1 MAARVRVKVGDSLGG
16 APGRGTTQRSAVLA
30 TLGSSGRFRTAQEIY
45 SELRQS
51 GARVGLT
58 TVYRHLQKLA
68 DSGVIHAVQTASRQ
82 TAYRQCS
89 TTAPH
94 HHLICVGCG
103 AGVEITGSEMDGWVE
118 SLAVRL
124 GYTDVSHS
132 LEIRGLCPACAD
144 SSHPRAVSSTS
155 RNGSSAAQSDW
166 DSEKGER

>member
-1 MAARVRVKVGDSLGG
+1 MAARVRAEVGDSPVG
-16 APGRGTTQRSAVLA
+16 AQGRGTTQRSAVLA

-89 TTAPH
+89 TSAPH
-94 HHLICVGCG
+94 HHLICEGCG
-103 AGVEITGSEMDGWVE
+103 AGVEITGGEMDGWVE
-118 SLAVRL
+118 SQATRL
-124 GYTDVSHS
+124 GYTNVSHS

-144 SSHPRAVSSTS
+144 SSPSHAVS
-155 RNGSSAAQSDW
+155 GSSRTESSAVRLDR
-166 DSEKGER
+166 DSKKGER

>member
-1 MAARVRVKVGDSLGG
+1 MAAGVRVEVGDSPMG
-16 APGRGTTQRSAVLA
+16 ASGRGTTQRSAVLA

-103 AGVEITGSEMDGWVE
+103 AGVRSRARTWMIG
-118 SLAVRL
+118 
-124 GYTDVSHS
+124 
-132 LEIRGLCPACAD
+132 
-144 SSHPRAVSSTS
+144 SSHWLCVSAIRTS
-155 RNGSSAAQSDW
+155 VTVSRFGASAQPVPTPHSRCGGSSSRTDRAAQSGRNT
-166 DSEKGER
+166 EKGER

>member
-1 MAARVRVKVGDSLGG
+1 MAARVRVEVGDSPRG

-30 TLGSSGRFRTAQEIY
+30 TLESSGRFRTAQEIY

-82 TAYRQCS
+82 TAYRQCA
-89 TTAPH
+89 TASPH

-103 AGVEITGSEMDGWVE
+103 AGVEITGSEMDDWVE

-132 LEIRGLCPACAD
+132 LEIRGLCPTCAD
-144 SSHPRAVSSTS
+144 SSPSHAVS
-155 RNGSSAAQSDW
+155 GSNRTRSSVAQLDW
-166 DSEKGER
+166 DSKKGER

>member
-1 MAARVRVKVGDSLGG
+1 MAAGVRVEVGNSPVGG
-16 APGRGTTQRSAVLA
+16 SGRGTAQRSAVLA

-89 TTAPH
+89 TAAPH

-103 AGVEITGSEMDGWVE
+103 AGVEITGGEMDDWVE
-118 SLAVRL
+118 SQAVRL

-132 LEIRGLCPACAD
+132 LEIRGLCPACAGA
-144 SSHPRAVSSTS
+144 SRSRAASGSTGGRS
-155 RNGSSAAQSDW
+155 LTVQSDLNT
-166 DSEKGER
+166 EKGER

>member
-1 MAARVRVKVGDSLGG
+1 MAARVRVEVGDSSMG
-16 APGRGTTQRSAVLA
+16 ASGRGTAQRSAVLA
-30 TLGSSGRFRTAQEIY
+30 TLRSSGRFRTAQEIY

-89 TTAPH
+89 TTSPH

-103 AGVEITGSEMDGWVE
+103 AGVEITGSETDDWVE

-144 SSHPRAVSSTS
+144 SSPSHAVSGSNRTE
-155 RNGSSAAQSDW
+155 SSAAQLDW
-166 DSEKGER
+166 DSKKGKR

>member
-1 MAARVRVKVGDSLGG
+1 MAARVRVNVGDSPVG
-16 APGRGTTQRSAVLA
+16 ASGRGTTQRSAVLA

-68 DSGVIHAVQTASRQ
+68 DGGVIHAVQTASRQ

-103 AGVEITGSEMDGWVE
+103 AGVEIMGGEMDDWVE
-118 SLAVRL
+118 SQAMRL
-124 GYTDVSHS
+124 GYKDVSHS
-132 LEIRGLCPACAD
+132 LEIRGLCPACAKA
-144 SSHPRAVSSTS
+144 SHLRPTS
-155 RNGSSAAQSDW
+155 RSNRSGALSVQTDR
-166 DSEKGER
+166 DTEKGER

>member
-1 MAARVRVKVGDSLGG
+1 MAARVRVKVGDSPLG

-103 AGVEITGSEMDGWVE
+103 AGIEITGTEMDDWVE
-118 SLAVRL
+118 SQAVRL
-124 GYTDVSHS
+124 GYSDVSHS
-132 LEIRGLCPACAD
+132 LEIRGLCPACA
-144 SSHPRAVSSTS
+144 RASST
-155 RNGSSAAQSDW
+155 RTTGSANHSAPAGTLLDRKTG
-166 DSEKGER
+166 KGGR